1 MDSLVCVWKYVC
13 TYIHAYMTYIDTPY
27 IHTHTHI
34 FIHTCMHSYT
44 FSKGKVKVTYSN
56 CMCAYADTDNLAPVV
71 LQEKSGA
78 KEAGKA
84 AHSCHK
90 DPEAGQSEGTVEFR
104 VLGSLAACMF
114 NMFNRGHLLSGLLS
128 QLTRMGRICYRK
140 SSYQV

>member
-1 MDSLVCVWKYVC
+1 M
-13 TYIHAYMTYIDTPY
+13 
-27 IHTHTHI
+27 
-34 FIHTCMHSYT
+34 
-44 FSKGKVKVTYSN
+44 
-56 CMCAYADTDNLAPVV
+56 

-140 SSYQV
+140 SSYQVLFSLALQSSKLTHSRPLEATPKRASAMGFAGYFRSNSSTLIIPCWMPGFGVATGTGSTFRL